1 MQERPI
7 QPGGGLPTVGFMS
20 ITAHI
25 VVQSAARA
33 VVFYRDASGGHRWNV
48 SQRLRDVPHEEVVAA
63 AAMACASGPAL

>member
-1 MQERPI
+1 
-7 QPGGGLPTVGFMS
+7 MS